1 MEETQTELLEMKIK
15 HIPDAIN
22 SRLDTAREKFSK
34 FKDIATETMQN
45 ATWRKLQS
53 LHIVLLPQ
61 SVGKEAIFEDKM
73 AQNFPKLMET
83 VN

>member
-1 MEETQTELLEMKIK
+1 MEKVTKSS
-15 HIPDAIN
+15 HSPP
-22 SRLDTAREKFSK
+22 
-34 FKDIATETMQN
+34 
-45 ATWRKLQS
+45 S
-53 LHIVLLPQ
+53 LK